1 MMLPELQDLADF
13 DAPEFGQDLAFLG
26 NDDSDERLY
35 LEDLS
40 SDLAKCSVKSGRSK
54 QGCIRTARSVE
65 ARRKLAAKKKKKE
78 QDFEKAVQAEVM
90 TRSGGTSISKLARL
104 ARSKGKIPPKKA
116 PLPIIRGKSSR
127 RFPTPR
133 PKATREEKIRGVV
146 DRGIE
151 EQRAQRAGVDP
162 QHSRLAR
169 EDALNAI
176 SKRFRADIM
185 PKLNAIYKM
194 VDQGSLQTSATNEH
208 NVIMNTQAYRRKVL
222 NDIARISARL
232 PKGHPLRNKMAARR
246 RSLGLY

>member
-13 DAPEFGQDLAFLG
+13 DAPAFGQDLPFL
-26 NDDSDERLY
+26 ETT
-35 LEDLS
+35 LEDTLL
-40 SDLAKCSVKSGRSK
+40 DEELGAVEPYFGTGRSGQAK
-54 QGCIRTARSVE
+54 LSAW
-65 ARRKLAAKKKKKE
+65 RKAQILKKKAVDKKA
-78 QDFEKAVQAEVM
+78 Q
-90 TRSGGTSISKLARL
+90 SGGRTSKR
-104 ARSKGKIPPKKA
+104 A
-116 PLPIIRGKSSR
+116 PLEVIRGKGR
-127 RFPTPR
+127 KRWYPTRKPKPTRGEKLRGALEAGLPERIKAGLPDR
-133 PKATREEKIRGVV
+133 PQIGS
-146 DRGIE
+146 
-151 EQRAQRAGVDP
+151 VDP
-162 QHSRLAR
+162 RHIKLAR

-232 PKGHPLRNKMAARR
+232 PKGHPLRNKLAARR